1 MGEGIFAPPPM
12 RNCYSEMPRGIELRV
27 GREGGSFI
35 VMHRYDLAKTLIIS
49 VEMLI
54 RYRVI
59 GRDCYNYELLMALDR
74 ILRYTVSLMT
84 SAEKGQPPPNDPK
97 ELQDNHSVASYSL
110 RHLAR
115 FTLHFDFKCCTFHV
129 PLYTFPFPHSN
140 LHILLYKLYFTRWTS
155 HCTLLIALLHIKL
168 CMLHFAR

>member
-1 MGEGIFAPPPM
+1 
-12 RNCYSEMPRGIELRV
+12 
-27 GREGGSFI
+27 
-35 VMHRYDLAKTLIIS
+35 MHRYDLAKTLIIS

-97 ELQDNHSVASYSL
+97 ELRDDHSVAFYFTGQSLSYILLFASS
-110 RHLAR
+110 
-115 FTLHFDFKCCTFHV
+115 CTFHV
-129 PLYTFPFPHSN
+129 SLYTLILNVALFTFHFTLSP
-140 LHILLYKLYFTRWTS
+140 LHIPIYTFHFIGCTLHVGLHIALYSLHFT
-155 HCTLLIALLHIKL
+155 HCTFTH
-168 CMLHFAR
+168 

>member
-1 MGEGIFAPPPM
+1 M
-12 RNCYSEMPRGIELRV
+12 RNCYSEMPQGIELRV

-97 ELQDNHSVASYSL
+97 ELQDNHSVASYFTGQSL
-110 RHLAR
+110 CCILLFASS
-115 FTLHFDFKCCTFHV
+115 CTFH
-129 PLYTFPFPHSN
+129 
-140 LHILLYKLYFTRWTS
+140 FT
-155 HCTLLIALLHIKL
+155 L
-168 CMLHFAR
+168 